1 MKEYENQSCHKEGR
15 DFHKKKIRLIQ
26 LVFVFVSINMET
38 VVGWKRIAFVL
49 CGVGLFKEF
58 FPSAP
63 FIVEYAMAPEH
74 GNFTDD
80 EVK

>member
-1 MKEYENQSCHKEGR
+1 
-15 DFHKKKIRLIQ
+15 
-26 LVFVFVSINMET
+26 MET

-80 EVK
+80 EVT